1 MVVNLLNPA
10 LSKSQASFLYFYDA
24 IDNPLLCLFSY
35 FHQSSFCKRSCR
47 LKRLNLVFETP
58 DSSLHMRK
66 LSSLYIYMEKVL
78 YTRFQFGYTVINNG
92 KLEYRYKRYTPL
104 TPSSIQK
111 AIWVINQEC
120 AMLKL
125 RWILGSLK
133 MMNGDQ
139 GQCSGTKTVEWVQC
153 AYPRIHVIYIVVRN
167 AQIFVCSL

>member
-10 LSKSQASFLYFYDA
+10 LSKSQASVLYFYDA

-58 DSSLHMRK
+58 DSPLHMRK
-66 LSSLYIYMEKVL
+66 LSSLYTWKKFSIHVFSL
-78 YTRFQFGYTVINNG
+78 VTVINNG

-104 TPSSIQK
+104 VPSSIQK
-111 AIWVINQEC
+111 AIWVIIQEC

-139 GQCSGTKTVEWVQC
+139 GELLAQ
-153 AYPRIHVIYIVVRN
+153 APRLQNGSNVLTLEYM
-167 AQIFVCSL
+167 